1 MEGRRSAQDGG
12 AHLEPVADAV
22 EAVAAREQLFERT
35 QPPVREEGRDAS
47 SQYGRRDET
56 RPVSTGGRGGR
67 GGAPE
72 ASEVGEEV
80 VAHVEDLQAS
90 CASVLSFV
98 RVGFGLR
105 APTPTQGRGARG
117 AGTLR
122 VAGSAPAWISAIEF
136 CGICARRRPRASDS
150 CAGRACALL
159 ICAARGLLRVR
170 SLHESPF
177 RASAPRQ
184 GRSQACVAACVVA
197 RQNKTGRTLRL
208 ARLANGAIGGSAPS
222 SRPERSTCGPRGA
235 GAQRQSND
243 FERF

>member
-98 RVGFGLR
+98 RVGFGPR
-105 APTPTQGRGARG
+105 ARRFWASCANSHAGSGGAGRGNLEGRGKRARVD
-117 AGTLR
+117 LR
-122 VAGSAPAWISAIEF
+122 
-136 CGICARRRPRASDS
+136 D
-150 CAGRACALL
+150 
-159 ICAARGLLRVR
+159 
-170 SLHESPF
+170 
-177 RASAPRQ
+177 
-184 GRSQACVAACVVA
+184 
-197 RQNKTGRTLRL
+197 
-208 ARLANGAIGGSAPS
+208 
-222 SRPERSTCGPRGA
+222 
-235 GAQRQSND
+235 
-243 FERF
+243 